1 MKIISLVLATIILS
15 ISAIK
20 GQDVQSYRYNIEW
33 NQNTT
38 TSKTYES
45 LHFDHQSVFN
55 DANKDV
61 SVFYQKFP
69 IRKQDW
75 IKQD

>member
-1 MKIISLVLATIILS
+1 MTHNHNHHFMKIISLVLATIIVNF
-15 ISAIK
+15 SAIN
-20 GQDVQSYRYNIEW
+20 GQDVQSYSYNIEW

-45 LHFDHQSVFN
+45 LHFSQHVVNN

-61 SVFYQKFP
+61 SVY
-69 IRKQDW
+69 
-75 IKQD
+75 